1 MASEEIKKRCLDSFG
16 SWISSLA
23 GDIETLLV
31 LVKEESTPRESREAA
46 AGGINY
52 LFKSLDL
59 IPDGID
65 DIGYLDDAFTI
76 RVSAKLAKEAGLGPA
91 GAELKAKI
99 ASLSGDVDL
108 IKGLLGPD
116 LYARFEAYVK
126 GLRLGAA
133 RGRMVSEIVE
143 DASSL
148 KEFEAEVGQF
158 CKDYEPLVFH
168 KDEKNLI
175 KLTAFFDAKLPRESR
190 VP

>member
-1 MASEEIKKRCLDSFG
+1 MASEEIKKKCLDTFG
-16 SWISSLA
+16 SWIASL
-23 GDIETLLV
+23 GTDVEVLIRVVRDTSLDRETRV
-31 LVKEESTPRESREAA
+31 AA

-76 RVSAKLAKEAGLGPA
+76 RVSAKFALKGGPGGFDDEVKGRLAALAG
-91 GAELKAKI
+91 
-99 ASLSGDVDL
+99 DTDL
-108 IKGLLGPD
+108 IGGLLGD
-116 LYARFEAYVK
+116 ELYARFERYVHD
-126 GLRLGAA
+126 LRLGAA

-143 DASSL
+143 DGASL
-148 KEFEAEVGQF
+148 REFEAEVAQF
-158 CKDYEPLVFH
+158 VKDYEPLPFS

>member
-1 MASEEIKKRCLDSFG
+1 MATDETKQQCLDSFG
-16 SWISSLA
+16 EWIAKL
-23 GDIETLLV
+23 GNDIAV
-31 LVKEESTPRESREAA
+31 LMKVVREESLDKDAREAA

-65 DIGYLDDAFTI
+65 DIGYLDDAFTV
-76 RVSAKLAKEAGLGPA
+76 RVAAKLVRAA
-91 GAELKAKI
+91 GADALDDETQARLEAL
-99 ASLSGDVDL
+99 AGETEL
-108 IKGLLGPD
+108 IKALLGDD
-116 LYARFEAYVK
+116 LFARFETYVQD
-126 GLRLGAA
+126 LRLGAA

-148 KEFEAEVGQF
+148 KEFDAEVTQF
-158 CKDYEPLVFH
+158 VKDYEPLSFT